1 MAGGLRLSCWRQR
14 LTIVAGSVSTRG
26 AVAALLVGFVVLAL
40 QQASAQAGPAGGRP
54 LAFVAAE
61 NSSQLVAVDLTTS
74 GVIARIRV
82 PRGPHNVAD
91 AVIAGRPYV
100 IVTSPPAGAVTLVD
114 ARARRVVKVFRGLGS
129 PHDVEVQGSRAY
141 VTDEAR
147 GRLVVV
153 GLRSR
158 RILAQVDVGAGPHD
172 VVAGDAVVV
181 THGPGDAH
189 VTVVEVSDLGRPRT
203 SRRLRAGGSAHDIT
217 KQPDSATVYV
227 TYWNSGLVGA
237 LDRGRGRLLWQR
249 RVGMLVHHV
258 QFDYFQ
264 GRTLWATDHET
275 GETFL
280 VSARNG
286 RVLRTL
292 GGCAGAHHVALSG
305 TVQVVVACHDSD
317 AIAVFDRRT
326 WRRTL
331 IPVGD
336 GPHGVAVAV
345 VP

>member
-1 MAGGLRLSCWRQR
+1 LVLLVLLPQAGARAGRAGGQ
-14 LTIVAGSVSTRG
+14 
-26 AVAALLVGFVVLAL
+26 
-40 QQASAQAGPAGGRP
+40 P

-61 NSSQLVAVDLTTS
+61 RSSQLVAVDLTTRR
-74 GVIARIRV
+74 VVARIGV

-91 AVIAGRPYV
+91 AVVAGRPYV

-129 PHDVEVQGSRAY
+129 PHDVEVHGSRAY

-147 GRLVVV
+147 GRLVVI

-158 RILAQVDVGAGPHD
+158 RILAQIEVGAAPHD
-172 VVAGDAVVV
+172 VAVGDAAVV
-181 THGPGDAH
+181 THGSRDAH
-189 VTVVEVSDLGRPRT
+189 VTVVELADLGRPRT
-203 SRRLRAGGSAHDIT
+203 SRRLRAGGAAHDIT
-217 KQPDSATVYV
+217 KQPDSANVYI
-227 TYWNSGLVGA
+227 TYWNSGVVGA
-237 LDRGRGRLLWQR
+237 LDWGTGQLLWQR
-249 RVGMLVHHV
+249 RVGTLVHHV
-258 QFDYFQ
+258 QFDHFQ

-305 TVQVVVACHDSD
+305 TAQVVVACHDSD
-317 AIAVFDRRT
+317 AVAVFDRRT

-331 IPVGD
+331 VPVGD